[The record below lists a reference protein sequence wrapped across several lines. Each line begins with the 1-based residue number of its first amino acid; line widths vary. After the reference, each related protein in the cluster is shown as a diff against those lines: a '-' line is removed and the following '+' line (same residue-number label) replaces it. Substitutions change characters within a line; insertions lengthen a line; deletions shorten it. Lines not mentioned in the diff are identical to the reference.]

1 MWQSSRERRLH
12 ERSTTIHVAPS
23 TIVLAVATVATAI
36 GLILLA
42 INLVSVLVTVFL
54 AITLAE
60 TIRPLVESLQRRGM
74 HRPFAI
80 LLIYLVIFGVL
91 IGSIALIVPPLTQQ
105 VVAFARESPRQMQDL
120 RQMVPGLNQ
129 LLLDLGLLGQVQTTV
144 SDLAGQAP
152 VVLRGIGLAFVQ
164 GVAGIFSLL
173 SGFILAAFWIGLTET
188 VDRNVVSHLPIER
201 RLLVRSLARDLSET
215 LGGWLRGQAI
225 LMVFVGVLSF
235 VGLVILGVRYPV
247 ALAVFAG
254 VTEVIPI
261 VGPWIGAIP
270 AVIIAGVANPVTGVL
285 VALLYLAIQQIE
297 NNFLVPKVMQRAVGL
312 HPFLVLVA
320 LLVGGSLLGIAGI
333 IISVPLAAAL
343 QVTLKRLLLPT
354 LLVPEAEVTSIEQ
367 VLAELPREKTN

>member
-1 MWQSSRERRLH
+1 ML
-12 ERSTTIHVAPS
+12 ERSTTIRVAPS
-23 TIVLAVATVATAI
+23 TIVLSVATVVAAV
-36 GLILLA
+36 GLIILA

-60 TIRPLVESLQRRGM
+60 TIRPLVEALRRRGV
-74 HRPFAI
+74 HRPVAI
-80 LLIYLVIFGVL
+80 LLIYLAIFAVL
-91 IGSIALIVPPLTQQ
+91 IGSLALILPPLTQQ

-120 RQMVPGLNQ
+120 REMVPGLNQ
-129 LLLDLGLLGQVQTTV
+129 TLLDLGLLGQVQTTV

-152 VVLRGIGLAFVQ
+152 AVLRGVGLALVQ

-188 VDRNVVSHLPIER
+188 LDRNVITHLPLQR
-201 RLLVRSLARDLSET
+201 RLLVRRLARDLSET
-215 LGGWLRGQAI
+215 LGGWLRGQLI

-254 VTEVIPI
+254 VTEVVPI
-261 VGPWIGAIP
+261 IGPWIGGIP
-270 AVIIAGVANPVTGVL
+270 AVIIAGVANPVLGVL
-285 VALLYLAIQQIE
+285 VFLLYLAIQQIE

-333 IISVPLAAAL
+333 IISIPLAAAL
-343 QVTLKRLLLPT
+343 QVTVKRLLLPT
-354 LLVPEAEVTSIEQ
+354 LLAPEPDMTSIEQ
-367 VLAELPREKTN
+367 VLAELPREKTV